1 MFYVIAKNVAFKI
14 ELLLILGMMLL
25 QTEQR
30 YRVLEVYGSNVKD
43 KTYQQQM
50 QLLNSDAEGLKD
62 RDIVIKSYLTS
73 SSFKIVLRGKDG
85 GIKFTDTKLLPLA
98 KLYAIVDAMPMRVE
112 EMRKKAKRKPTI
124 D

>member
-14 ELLLILGMMLL
+14 ELLLIFGMMLL

-30 YRVLEVYGSNVKD
+30 YRVLEVYGSNVND

-50 QLLNSDAEGLKD
+50 KLLNADTLGLKD
-62 RDIVIKSYLTS
+62 RDIVIKSHLPS

-85 GIKFTDTKLLPLA
+85 GVKFTDTELLPLA
-98 KLYAIVDAMPMRVE
+98 KLYAIIDAMPMRQE
-112 EMRKKAKRKPTI
+112 EMRIKAKRKPTN

>member
-14 ELLLILGMMLL
+14 ELLLIFGMMLL

-30 YRVLEVYGSNVKD
+30 YRVLEVYGSNVND

-50 QLLNSDAEGLKD
+50 KLLNADTLGLKD
-62 RDIVIKSYLTS
+62 RDIVIKSYLPS

-85 GIKFTDTKLLPLA
+85 GVKFTDTKLLPLA
-98 KLYAIVDAMPMRVE
+98 KLYAIIDAMPMRQE
-112 EMRKKAKRKPTI
+112 EMRIKAKRKPTN